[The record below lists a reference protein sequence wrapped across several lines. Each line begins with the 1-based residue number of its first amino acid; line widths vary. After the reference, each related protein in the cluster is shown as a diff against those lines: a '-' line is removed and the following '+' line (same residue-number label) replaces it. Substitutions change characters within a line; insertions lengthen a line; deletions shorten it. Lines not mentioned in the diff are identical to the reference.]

1 MITNKPSDLTDIGSF
16 WKKTKNGKSFLSGEV
31 KIGDRKF
38 TAFIFPNQKKKDTHP
53 DYRLTLAELDA
64 DLVPP
69 AFVPNGGAAAAPA
82 PSSKAATPKTAD
94 IDDTD
99 IPF

>member
-1 MITNKPSDLTDIGSF
+1 MSENNTNKPSDLTDIGSF

-69 AFVPNGGAAAAPA
+69 AFSAGGTTPAPAAKAAAP
-82 PSSKAATPKTAD
+82 KAAD
-94 IDDTD
+94 VEDSD